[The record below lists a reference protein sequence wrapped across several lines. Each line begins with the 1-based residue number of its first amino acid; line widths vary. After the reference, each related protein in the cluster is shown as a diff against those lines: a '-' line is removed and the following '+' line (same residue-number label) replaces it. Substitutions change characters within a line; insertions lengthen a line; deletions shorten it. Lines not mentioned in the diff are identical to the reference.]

1 MVNLDETFLNIS
13 GYMFKEN
20 VLGTQDSQ
28 MTKKSGSALPFF
40 MWFWQWYIAFLSL
53 GFLSWIKIIP
63 YTA

>member
-1 MVNLDETFLNIS
+1 
-13 GYMFKEN
+13 MFKEN

-40 MWFWQWYIAFLSL
+40 VWFWQCYIAFLSL